1 MTVSA
6 TRQVAVAVA
15 AVVTLL
21 LAGCNRMDCDGQ
33 STASDVSAYLYEQT
47 GARVKAYRDA
57 QSDPRQPSAKR
68 KPDYDELLAHL
79 DTLAVGEGPRARI
92 PQFPLLAN
100 DNLVLRETLMIRLS
114 DFRSVPPRTERPR
127 DTRCTG
133 TISIGSRIHPDR
145 VYVYAI
151 EFEGSFHATQHRGWK
166 SLQLRMDAATE
177 ERLVDTIVTQLNSAW
192 DAQAGTFKR
201 PPQ

>member
-1 MTVSA
+1 MTVPV
-6 TRQVAVAVA
+6 TQQVAVAVA
-15 AVVTLL
+15 AVAALL

-57 QSDPRQPSAKR
+57 QSDPRQPPAKR
-68 KPDYDELLAHL
+68 KPNYDQLLAHL
-79 DTLAVGEGPRARI
+79 DTLAVGEGARARV

-114 DFRSVPPRTERPR
+114 DIRSVPPRTERPR

-145 VYVYAI
+145 VYVYAV
-151 EFEGSFHATQHRGWK
+151 EFEGSFHATRHRGWK
-166 SLQLRMDAATE
+166 SLQIRMDAATE
-177 ERLVDTIVTQLNSAW
+177 ERLVDAIVSQLNLAW
-192 DAQAGTFKR
+192 DAQAATFRR
-201 PPQ
+201 PPR